1 MKYSIIIIAAG
12 IIISIIIGA
21 FLFWPKYQEFNSLQ
35 NQFSQKKDQLEN
47 QNKYMQ
53 QLLAIERKIEEKQE
67 LVNKVNSAL
76 PIGPDIPSLLNFL
89 QGISME
95 TGMSLEG
102 ASWQELLP
110 SREDKKEKFK
120 EYSLNLEV
128 SGSYFAF
135 INFLYSLEKSSR
147 LINVVESRFSVPS
160 EENEPIPFDILLK
173 VYSY

>member
-1 MKYSIIIIAAG
+1 MKYSIIIITAG
-12 IIISIIIGA
+12 VLVSIIVGV

-35 NQFSQKKDQLEN
+35 NQFAQKEDQLEN
-47 QNKYMQ
+47 QNRYMD
-53 QLLAIERKIEEKQE
+53 QLSVIERKIDEKQE
-67 LVNKVNSAL
+67 LVNKVNNAL
-76 PIGPDIPSLLNFL
+76 PVGPDIPSLLNFL
-89 QGISME
+89 QEMSTE

-102 ASWQELLP
+102 ASWQEVSV
-110 SREDKKEKFK
+110 SRKEDKERFE
-120 EYSLNLEV
+120 EYSLNLEL

-147 LINVVESRFSVPS
+147 LINVVESEFSIPS